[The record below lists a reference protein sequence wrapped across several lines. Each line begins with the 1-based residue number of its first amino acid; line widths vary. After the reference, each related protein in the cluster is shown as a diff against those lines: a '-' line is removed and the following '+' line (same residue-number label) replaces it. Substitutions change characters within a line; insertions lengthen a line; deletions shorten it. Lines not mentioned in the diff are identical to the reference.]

1 MTIDDDTLMA
11 YVDGEL
17 EPEQWL
23 ALEQALGQDPAL
35 AGRVAALR
43 ALNTRLSA
51 AMAGELAKPVPERLL
66 NAVRTAPAGAARLVD
81 LGARHITRSTGP
93 WPRWGAIAASV
104 ALGALA
110 GIVGLR
116 VSNDS
121 VLELVHGRLAARGE
135 LARALERQPSG
146 MATAGARV
154 QVNLSFKDSNGH
166 YCRIFGMR
174 GSDAFGGLACRDG
187 SGWAVDTLAPLPATT
202 VRGSELRAAA
212 SEIPQRILQS
222 LDTRIAGEALDRN
235 SEQAALANGW
245 SQ

>member
-1 MTIDDDTLMA
+1 MTIDDDTLIA

-17 EPEQWL
+17 EPQQRT
-23 ALEQALGQDPAL
+23 AIEQALAQDAAL
-35 AGRVAALR
+35 TGRVAALR

-51 AMAGELAKPVPERLL
+51 AMAGELTEPVSERLL
-66 NAVRTAPAGAARLVD
+66 NAVRTAPAGAARIVD
-81 LGARHITRSTGP
+81 VGARRITRSTVR

-110 GIVGLR
+110 GMVGLR
-116 VSNDS
+116 MSNDS
-121 VLELVHGRLAARGE
+121 VLELAHGRLAARGD
-135 LARALERQPSG
+135 LAQALERQPSG
-146 MATAGARV
+146 IVTAGARV

-166 YCRIFGMR
+166 YCRVFGMR

-187 SGWAVDTLAPLPATT
+187 SGWAVDTLAPLSATT
-202 VRGSELRAAA
+202 VHGSELRAAA

-222 LDTRIAGEALDRN
+222 LDARIAGEALDRN

-245 SQ
+245 NQ